1 MSDATDH
8 RPRREPIATRIDPSA
23 LEVIETLAAQRPT
36 TRGQVTRTII
46 EDVTRVISE
55 NAA

>member
-23 LEVIETLAAQRPT
+23 LEVIERVAAQRPT

>member
-1 MSDATDH
+1 M
-8 RPRREPIATRIDPSA
+8 RRTTGHAVSRFATRIDPSA
-23 LEVIETLAAQRPT
+23 LEVIERLAAQRPT